1 MDAHYGGHLL
11 DGRGGVSVKDVQSCN
26 FAAKA
31 VAGIS
36 VLTTK
41 WLSRQGVSL

>member
-1 MDAHYGGHLL
+1 MSVFTPSTS
-11 DGRGGVSVKDVQSCN
+11 RSGGVGVIDVRSCKL
-26 FAAKA
+26 AAQA

>member
-1 MDAHYGGHLL
+1 MQYNGHLL
-11 DGRGGVSVKDVQSCN
+11 DGRGGVGVIDVRSCKL
-26 FAAKA
+26 AAQA